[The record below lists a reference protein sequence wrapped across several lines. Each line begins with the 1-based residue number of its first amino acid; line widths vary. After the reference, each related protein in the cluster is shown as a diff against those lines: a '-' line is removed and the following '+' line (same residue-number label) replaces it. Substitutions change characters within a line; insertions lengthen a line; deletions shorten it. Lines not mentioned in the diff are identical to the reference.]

1 MLDRWR
7 RYAAGPANFFIVV
20 FRRFQEEQ
28 GVASRRRID
37 DDDLVLPLV
46 DDIGKG
52 MEDGNFLRT
61 WRAQIFFDIG

>member
-1 MLDRWR
+1 M
-7 RYAAGPANFFIVV
+7 AALCRGSGEFLYRS